1 MKLIKFLVIFV
12 LLIGLG
18 VSAWIYYPKYQIQK
32 IKKQTVEV
40 SANVHKISYL
50 DYFRNMKKDE
60 IYHLAIGDSVIR
72 GVGAEQNEDL
82 VNQFSN
88 KLGSQ
93 IKKNIQFQNE
103 GVNGITSGE
112 LRELVLEGRFDE
124 EMKKADIIT
133 INVGGN
139 DVLRAA
145 KGQNLQ
151 NVFQSFG
158 ELQTSFT
165 KNLSDIASRVK
176 SVNPDATIV
185 FLELYNPLSPSDKL
199 YPLADQLLPKW
210 NLKLYETAN
219 QYSPSLV
226 IETTKVINGER
237 PENLSPDGV
246 HPNSNGYSAISELMI
261 YQFKHQYRIDS
272 V

>member
-1 MKLIKFLVIFV
+1 MKLIKYIVIFV
-12 LLIGLG
+12 LVIGLG
-18 VSAWIYYPKYQIQK
+18 LSAWIYYPKYQIHK
-32 IKKQTVEV
+32 IKKQSVEV
-40 SANVHKISYL
+40 STNIHKISYL
-50 DYFRNMKKDE
+50 DYFRSMKKDE
-60 IYHLAIGDSVIR
+60 INHLAIGDSVIR
-72 GVGAEQNEDL
+72 GVGAGQNEDL

-93 IKKNIQFQNE
+93 IQKNIQFQNE
-103 GVNGITSGE
+103 GINGITSGE

-165 KNLSDIASRVK
+165 KNLTDIASRIK
-176 SVNPDATIV
+176 SVNPGATIV